1 MNAWW
6 QLSKESFL
14 MLRRDRIFLPIVIA
28 GFAIASFSNLASGW
42 GIESFEKILFDLGL
56 VGFRLTGGIVAILWG
71 VRLVTDPLQDR
82 SIELRIAT
90 PASRVVWLLGR
101 YTGLAICLIMT
112 GVIFAAVW
120 QLLMFMNQFGTM
132 NNLQSWSL
140 GMLLFEWLTLGAI
153 GLSLGTLSGFSTA
166 LFVSFALWIT
176 GLIAP
181 VVAATLDPTVAPLQ
195 KNLIDFMAKTWNFQ
209 RFNLV
214 DQVTAGTHTV
224 IMSDLLPRLTW
235 AGCVMTGCIA
245 LACLAF
251 QEKDLT

>member
-56 VGFRLTGGIVAILWG
+56 VGFRLTGSVVAILWG

-90 PASRVVWLLGR
+90 PTSRPVWLLSR
-101 YTGLAICLIMT
+101 YTGLAVCLVMT
-112 GVIFAAVW
+112 GVIFASFW
-120 QLLMFMNQFGTM
+120 QILMLMNKFGAM
-132 NNLQSWSL
+132 NNLQAWSL

-153 GLSLGTLSGFSTA
+153 GLLLGT
-166 LFVSFALWIT
+166 V
-176 GLIAP
+176 
-181 VVAATLDPTVAPLQ
+181 
-195 KNLIDFMAKTWNFQ
+195 
-209 RFNLV
+209 
-214 DQVTAGTHTV
+214 
-224 IMSDLLPRLTW
+224 PR
-235 AGCVMTGCIA
+235 I
-245 LACLAF
+245 
-251 QEKDLT
+251 